1 MTEFETK
8 LLKLLEQTNT
18 EINNVNINLYTIDQ
32 TFEKMIDTISN
43 VNLDVDTSNLSYL
56 AQMEHSIHKINESI
70 GIIEQ
75 EITEK

>member
-18 EINNVNINLYTIDQ
+18 EINNVHSQLYTIDQ
-32 TFEKMIDTISN
+32 TFETMIDTISN

>member
-18 EINNVNINLYTIDQ
+18 EINNVHSQLYTIDQ

-43 VNLDVDTSNLSYL
+43 VNLNVDTSDLSYL